1 MRPAYRF
8 LSALFIVSVLA
19 VVLAARGSA
28 AELATAPPEELL
40 RVYAQLRQLKTGDQ
54 WAAAERVSLKR
65 DAATFTF
72 TSGRLTF
79 AAPVEGHVL
88 AAAFEGQGIFEFNP
102 PTPIDQGQLS
112 RFTRGAPKL
121 EDPFRKAVFFFT
133 DDSWGEFQKLVKV
146 QTGGTPTAHAPPCF
160 REIAD
165 ITLPVSSRVRATRHA
180 SRRTKSRPTL
190 CVQ

>member
-8 LSALFIVSVLA
+8 RSAVFIASVLA
-19 VVLAARGSA
+19 RVLAARGSA

-40 RVYAQLRQLKTGDQ
+40 RVYAQLRQLKAGDP
-54 WAAAERVSLKR
+54 WAAAERVSLRR

-72 TSGRLTF
+72 TSGRLHF

-88 AAAFEGQGIFEFNP
+88 AAAFEGQGVFEFNP
-102 PTPIDQGQLS
+102 PTPIDRRQLS

-146 QTGGTPTAHAPPCF
+146 QTGGTPTAHAPPGF

-165 ITLPVSSRVRATRHA
+165 ITKPVS
-180 SRRTKSRPTL
+180 
-190 CVQ
+190 